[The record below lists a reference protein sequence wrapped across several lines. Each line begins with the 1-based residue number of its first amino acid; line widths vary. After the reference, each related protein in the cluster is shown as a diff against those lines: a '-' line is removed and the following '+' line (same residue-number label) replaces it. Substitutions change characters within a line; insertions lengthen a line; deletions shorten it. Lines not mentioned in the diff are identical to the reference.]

1 MRNGI
6 ASPTSAPPRDHDATS
21 TYQEYWLA
29 MLNLNASTLY
39 RRVHQSANY
48 RLRTFAGGR
57 FRSACRP
64 VSIALLLSER
74 CNSRCV
80 HCDIWKNKGRE
91 DVLDVAQWKACL
103 SELADWLGPVQVTLT
118 GGEALLQ
125 RFTPEL
131 VAHGV
136 SQGLAIE
143 LLTHGYWSDHARLRQ
158 AALANPWRI
167 TMSLDAIGETH
178 SKVRG
183 RAKFWQKAHASMQML
198 KAVRAERK
206 LNYNIRLK
214 TVLMN
219 HNVGEAA
226 NVARYARE
234 NGMEVFYQPIDRNY
248 NSAEDPLWFE
258 TAPTW
263 PKDPEVVEATVR
275 ELLRLKKED
284 YPIANSVAQL
294 EVMIPYFRD
303 PAAMQSAV
311 YSQAAHEAQSPC
323 SALTTL
329 QIHPN
334 GDVRVCASRS
344 PIGTLRAHTVRE
356 LWRRRPHYWANGTC
370 CQNKSA
376 TAETASSTAVSE
388 ELVALS

>member
-1 MRNGI
+1 MMIQGNLLVI
-6 ASPTSAPPRDHDATS
+6 
-21 TYQEYWLA
+21 
-29 MLNLNASTLY
+29 LNLNPSALY
-39 RRVHQSANY
+39 RRAHEWTNY

-57 FRSACRP
+57 FRAACRP

-74 CNSRCV
+74 CSARCV

-91 DVLDVAQWKACL
+91 DVLEVAQWKACL
-103 SELADWLGPVQVTLT
+103 SDLADWLGPVQVTLT

-136 SQGLAIE
+136 SRGLAIE

-178 SKVRG
+178 SKIRG
-183 RAKFWQKAHASMQML
+183 RTKFWRKAQASTQML
-198 KAVRAERK
+198 TALRAERG
-206 LNYNIRLK
+206 LNYIVRLK
-214 TVLMN
+214 TVLMS
-219 HNVGEAA
+219 HNVAEAA
-226 NVARYARE
+226 SVARYARE

-248 NSAEDPLWFE
+248 NSAEDPLWFT

-263 PKDPEVVEATVR
+263 PKNPETVEATVL
-275 ELLRLKKED
+275 ELLRLKKEG
-284 YPIANSVAQL
+284 YPIANSAAQL

-311 YSQAAHEAQSPC
+311 YSQAAHEGERNC

-334 GDVRVCASRS
+334 GDVRVCASR
-344 PIGTLRAHTVRE
+344 PPVGTLREHTVRE
-356 LWRRRPHYWANGTC
+356 LWRRRPQYWTNGAC

-376 TAETASSTAVSE
+376 MAETAPSAAVNE
-388 ELVALS
+388 DLVALS